1 MAVSTHTVKA
11 SDGSSTKPADNP
23 NSGTVANGGNIAGS
37 LLTAQSPMALV
48 KGADRYGSYITTR
61 TGTANIPMMLKI

>member
-37 LLTAQSPMALV
+37 LLTAQSPMSLIKV
-48 KGADRYGSYITTR
+48 SDIY
-61 TGTANIPMMLKI
+61 